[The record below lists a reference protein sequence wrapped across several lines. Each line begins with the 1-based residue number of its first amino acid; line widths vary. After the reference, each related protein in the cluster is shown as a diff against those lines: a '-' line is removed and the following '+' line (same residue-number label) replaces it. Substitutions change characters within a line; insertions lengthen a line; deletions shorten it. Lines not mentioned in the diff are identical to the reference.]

1 MLATEADMKNLI
13 TALAL
18 SLFAAPIAAQNVSS
32 AEGDWSNIP
41 ELRKNRIVELSS
53 GAQNMVEKV
62 VAQGKC
68 KAVGSKDRVNLALP
82 FLVEFAPDN
91 KVASIMVKR
100 IGCPEVESI
109 AASTALYAAQA
120 GTFKPNGDN
129 EAGWYRGE
137 VSYILR

>member
-1 MLATEADMKNLI
+1 MRNLI
-13 TALAL
+13 TAVAL
-18 SLFAAPIAAQNVSS
+18 SLFTTSLAAQNVSS
-32 AEGDWSNIP
+32 GEGDWSDIP

-53 GAQNMVEKV
+53 GAQNMIEKV
-62 VAQGKC
+62 VAQGRC

-109 AASTALYAAQA
+109 AASTALHAAQA
-120 GTFKPNGDN
+120 GSIKPNGDN
-129 EAGWYRGE
+129 AAGWYRGE

>member
-1 MLATEADMKNLI
+1 MRNLI
-13 TALAL
+13 FGLAL
-18 SLFAAPIAAQNVSS
+18 SLFAVPVVAQTVSS
-32 AEGDWSNIP
+32 GDGDWSNIP

-53 GAQNMVEKV
+53 GAQNMLEKV

-68 KAVGSKDRVNLALP
+68 KSVGNKDRVNLALP
-82 FLVEFAPDN
+82 FLVEFTPDN
-91 KVASIMVKR
+91 RVVNIMVKR

-109 AASTALYAAQA
+109 AASTALYAAKA
-120 GTFKPNGDN
+120 GAIKPNGDN

>member
-1 MLATEADMKNLI
+1 MRILI
-13 TALAL
+13 SALAVCL
-18 SLFAAPIAAQNVSS
+18 VAPTLAAQNVSS
-32 AEGDWSNIP
+32 GEGDWSNIP

-53 GAQNMVEKV
+53 GAQNMIEKV

-91 KVASIMVKR
+91 TVASIMIRR

-109 AASTALYAAQA
+109 AASTALHAAQA
-120 GTFKPNGDN
+120 GTIKPNGDN
-129 EAGWYRGE
+129 AARWYRGE

>member
-1 MLATEADMKNLI
+1 MRTLL
-13 TALAL
+13 TAIAL
-18 SLFAAPIAAQNVSS
+18 SLLAIPLDAQNVSS
-32 AEGDWSNIP
+32 GEGDWSGIP
-41 ELRKNRIVELSS
+41 ELSKNRIVELSS

-68 KAVGSKDRVNLALP
+68 KAVGSKNRVNLALP

-91 KVASIMVKR
+91 TVASIMVKR

-109 AASTALYAAQA
+109 AASTALIAARA
-120 GTFKPNGDN
+120 GQIAPNGDN
-129 EAGWYRGE
+129 AAGWYRGE